1 VIKKERKMYTGLD
14 LMEKLI
20 LQAKWRKQIWANLKK
35 KEKDVGKKILLKML
49 RDKTSRDITYYEQLT
64 VQMKTQEAEII
75 DFFIYDKVASLM
87 NQYKARIESIPQLKT
102 KNEIINFAIELEEG
116 MIALLLD
123 IQGRLVQ
130 KSEAEDTRIYKLLL
144 EMIDQKS
151 KYVDELKRFTRIK
164 AQ

>member
-1 VIKKERKMYTGLD
+1 MYTGLD
-14 LMEKLI
+14 LMEKLV
-20 LQAKWRKQIWANLKK
+20 LRAKWRKQIWANLKK
-35 KEKDVGKKILLKML
+35 QEKDVGKKILFKML
-49 RDKTSRDITYYEQLT
+49 RDKTNRDITYYEQLT

-102 KNEIINFAIELEEG
+102 KNEIVSFAIELEEG

-151 KYVDELKRFTRIK
+151 KYVDDLKRFTRIK
-164 AQ
+164 SSVN